1 MRVRLS
7 FILEAISYAGK
18 TINAYKVSSPENW
31 IAKKEVF
38 ELIDGQIEAVQTFI
52 ETVMRTDTDHVMEKD
67 TMDRLNDL
75 VVKVKGINEILSRDQ
90 MKVAFF
96 GRTSNGKST
105 SINAMLWDKGPDL
118 KFYRL

>member
-1 MRVRLS
+1 MT
-7 FILEAISYAGK
+7 F
-18 TINAYKVSSPENW
+18 W
-31 IAKKEVF
+31 KEVF
-38 ELIDGQIEAVQTFI
+38 ELIDGQIEAVQPFI

-105 SINAMLWDKGPDL
+105 CINAMLWDKG
-118 KFYRL
+118 FVWNCS